1 MTSIFRLLLLLSV
14 SSVFIA
20 CDSDEPESEYYVR
33 YTAIAEPLKEV
44 NMYFT
49 DVTGDNTYLKAAMP
63 DGKFQYCIGPVK
75 RGFKAGL
82 TVSYVTG
89 GAVSFLS
96 IEVAKDTEPF
106 VIKSQGTNYF
116 TQKYTIE

>member
-20 CDSDEPESEYYVR
+20 CDGDEPESEYYVR

-49 DVTGDNTYLKAAMP
+49 